1 MTVRPHDFT
10 DLMLAPT
17 LIDLDD
23 VLERLGDLN
32 LGELAF
38 ELILATNQ
46 EPRDA
51 AERADVLLDS
61 LRVRLDLHRW
71 NLALTDRGL
80 SVEHGGRA
88 VVLGLPPN
96 LRDYLAG

>member
-1 MTVRPHDFT
+1 MTVRPHDLT

-23 VLERLGDLN
+23 VLDRLGELDP
-32 LGELAF
+32 GELAF
-38 ELILATNQ
+38 ELILATNH
-46 EPRDA
+46 EPRNA
-51 AERADVLLDS
+51 AERATVLLDS

-71 NLALTDRGL
+71 ELGLTDRGL

-88 VVLGLPPN
+88 VVLGLPSN
-96 LRDYLAG
+96 VRDYLVG

>member
-10 DLMLAPT
+10 DLLLAPT

-23 VLERLGDLN
+23 VLEGIGDLN
-32 LGELAF
+32 PGELAF
-38 ELILATNQ
+38 EVILATNQ

-51 AERADVLLDS
+51 GERAAMLLEF

-71 NLALTDRGL
+71 SLALTDRGL

-88 VVLGLPPN
+88 VALGLPPN
-96 LRDYLAG
+96 VRDYLAV

>member
-10 DLMLAPT
+10 DLLLAPT

-23 VLERLGDLN
+23 VLEHLGGLN
-32 LGELAF
+32 PGELAF
-38 ELILATNQ
+38 EIILATNQ
-46 EPRDA
+46 EPLDA
-51 AERADVLLDS
+51 AERATMFLEA

-71 NLALTDRGL
+71 HLALTDRGL

-88 VVLGLPPN
+88 VVLGLPSN
-96 LRDYLAG
+96 VRDYLAG

>member
-10 DLMLAPT
+10 DLLLAPT
-17 LIDLDD
+17 LLDLDD
-23 VLERLGDLN
+23 RLERLGELN
-32 LGELAF
+32 PGALAC

-46 EPRDA
+46 EPRDVS
-51 AERADVLLDS
+51 ERAAVLLDS

-80 SVEHGGRA
+80 SVEHNGRA

-96 LRDYLAG
+96 VRDYLVG

>member
-32 LGELAF
+32 PGELAF

-96 LRDYLAG
+96 VRDYLAG

>member
-1 MTVRPHDFT
+1 MTVRPHDIT
-10 DLMLAPT
+10 DLLLAPT

-23 VLERLGDLN
+23 VLEGVGDLN
-32 LGELAF
+32 PGELAF
-38 ELILATNQ
+38 EIVLATNQ
-46 EPRDA
+46 EPRDTG
-51 AERADVLLDS
+51 ERAAMLLEF

-96 LRDYLAG
+96 VRDYLAG

>member
-1 MTVRPHDFT
+1 MTVRPHDLT
-10 DLMLAPT
+10 DLLLAPT

-23 VLERLGDLN
+23 VLEAIGDLN
-32 LGELAF
+32 PGELAF
-38 ELILATNQ
+38 EVILVTNQ

-51 AERADVLLDS
+51 GERAAMLLEF
-61 LRVRLDLHRW
+61 LRFRLDLHRW
-71 NLALTDRGL
+71 SLALTDRGL

-96 LRDYLAG
+96 VRDYLAA